1 MRRCRT
7 CPEIL
12 GRGNGVAGGP
22 RAGCGPRRR
31 GLTLV
36 ELLIA
41 LAILSLIATTIGGM
55 LSAVAYGTD
64 TDRDIRQLVARNQ
77 MVSTRLN
84 AALRGGRMVLATG
97 SDSAGDWAVLWHRDL
112 DGNGEPSLLE
122 IRRLD
127 YDANAQ
133 TLSSYTAP
141 DGATDVLYTTGDD
154 FATIT
159 TNLMG
164 TADFPAELWAPSAQG
179 FEITLDQSDPQL
191 AEVFSYR
198 LSLGAAGL
206 TDVTVGTV
214 RLRN

>member
-1 MRRCRT
+1 MKQLSGANT
-7 CPEIL
+7 A
-12 GRGNGVAGGP
+12 GRP
-22 RAGCGPRRR
+22 RLRAARFRGR

-64 TDRDIRQLVARNQ
+64 NDRDIRQLVARNK
-77 MVSTRLN
+77 MVTTRIN
-84 AALRGGRMVLATG
+84 AALRGGRMVLETG
-97 SDSAGDWAVLWHRDL
+97 SDSAGDWAVVWHRDL
-112 DGNGEPSLLE
+112 DGNDEPSLLE

-127 YDANAQ
+127 FDANAN

-141 DGATDVLYTTGDD
+141 DGTVDVLYDKADD

-164 TADFPAELWAPSAQG
+164 TASFPAELWANDAQALT
-179 FEITLDQSDPQL
+179 IALDQPEDQL
-191 AEVFSYR
+191 AQTFSYR
-198 LSLGAAGL
+198 LSLTAGGL
-206 TDVTVGTV
+206 TDVSIGTV
-214 RLRN
+214 KLRN